1 MAFDYNKYKSAVTGS
16 PLSASSPLQED
27 GKLVKILKGTLR
39 GANKLRKF
47 IGATPKGIAGMFAF
61 DHLLVPG
68 VKSYYKHAS
77 KFLDKHMD
85 YGSNLSADDMKRI
98 EESFNNPNLK
108 DLSKQ
113 QKWDII
119 NQTNKKTKDKKSTL
133 SDDEINTIVN
143 WVQGNNK

>member
-1 MAFDYNKYKSAVTGS
+1 MPFNYNKYKSAVTGS

-47 IGATPKGIAGMFAF
+47 IGATPKGIAATLAF
-61 DHLLVPG
+61 DNLLVPG

-85 YGSNLSADDMKRI
+85 YGSNLSADDMSRMK
-98 EESFNNPNLK
+98 ESFTNENYKNLTNK
-108 DLSKQ
+108 

-119 NQTNKKTKDKKSTL
+119 YQTNKKTKDKKSTL
-133 SDDEINTIVN
+133 SDDEINKIVN